1 MPTSWQN
8 SPIQFR
14 TKLLYILY
22 EKLNLGLTIA
32 GADLCIYLNHTF
44 STENRSNPLEHCK
57 LCPWKVVRHHIYKM
71 FCWFRSLAG
80 GKSSWLKI
88 HGWSHIPRAVFFFI
102 LSFFF
107 FFWEGGRSLIVV
119 RNFCPQSSS
128 QLPKIVW
135 TSFVTPQIMA
145 FIFAC
150 LLLKNNKTTTRW
162 LSFLPRPLSSTTS
175 LHWDYCVRR
184 ANINSSVSLQD
195 GWLAL
200 KGAVKKSVPSFGAS
214 FRRRLLN

>member
-1 MPTSWQN
+1 MPTSWHN
-8 SPIQFR
+8 RPIQSR

-80 GKSSWLKI
+80 GKPDWLKI
-88 HGWSHIPRAVFFFI
+88 HVGTHIPRAVFFFWGGGGFSYCCEKL
-102 LSFFF
+102 LSTIQLAVAKN
-107 FFWEGGRSLIVV
+107 SLDFICDSSDYGLY
-119 RNFCPQSSS
+119 FCLS
-128 QLPKIVW
+128 
-135 TSFVTPQIMA
+135 A
-145 FIFAC
+145 
-150 LLLKNNKTTTRW
+150 LKNNKTTTRW

-200 KGAVKKSVPSFGAS
+200 KGAVKKLVPSFGAS

>member
-107 FFWEGGRSLIVV
+107 FLGGGAFSYCCEKLLSTIQLAVAKNSLDFI
-119 RNFCPQSSS
+119 CDSSDYGLYFRLS
-128 QLPKIVW
+128 
-135 TSFVTPQIMA
+135 A
-145 FIFAC
+145 
-150 LLLKNNKTTTRW
+150 LKNNKTTTRW